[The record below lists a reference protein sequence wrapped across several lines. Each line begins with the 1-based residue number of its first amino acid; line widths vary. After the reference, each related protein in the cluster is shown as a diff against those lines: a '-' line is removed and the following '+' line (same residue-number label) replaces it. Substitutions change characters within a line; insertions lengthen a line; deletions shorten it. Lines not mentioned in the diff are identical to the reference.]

1 MLYFPYS
8 SKGAVWKIRY
18 SYVENTVVMQLVVI
32 VLGVKFLSLTT
43 LTTDFKLN
51 PLLTL

>member
-1 MLYFPYS
+1 MENKVL
-8 SKGAVWKIRY
+8 Y

-43 LTTDFKLN
+43 VTIDFKLN